1 MGYSSLRT
9 RSRKAG
15 VALVV
20 GGDGCGVLDEAS
32 VISSCL
38 MGVPGTGVE
47 GCETAEF
54 TPGMLSYC
62 LQLAPTIEGRE
73 VCMLVMGGNR
83 GDGNGLLVCDIGRR
97 VSAPDMTC
105 GGCIGP
111 GDAAGRKRGTTDC
124 CATKSCCAESGLG
137 CQCEAPGGK
146 W

>member
-1 MGYSSLRT
+1 MDLFF
-9 RSRKAG
+9 
-15 VALVV
+15 

-62 LQLAPTIEGRE
+62 LQLAPTKQGRE
-73 VCMLVMGGNR
+73 VCMLAMGGSR
-83 GDGNGLLVCDIGRR
+83 GEGNGLLVCGTGRR
-97 VSAPDMTC
+97 MSAPDMAC

-111 GDAAGRKRGTTDC
+111 GDAAGRKSGTTDC
-124 CATKSCCAESGLG
+124 CATESCCTGSDLA
-137 CQCEAPGGK
+137 CHCEAPWEK
-146 W
+146 E